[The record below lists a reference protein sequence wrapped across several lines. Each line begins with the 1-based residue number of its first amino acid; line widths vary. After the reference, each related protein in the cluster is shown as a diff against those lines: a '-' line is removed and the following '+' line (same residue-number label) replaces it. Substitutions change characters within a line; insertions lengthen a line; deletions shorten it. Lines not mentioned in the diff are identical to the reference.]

1 MGYWVSQKRETSKMQ
16 YLCRFHGCHKFMAG
30 VSQKRHISKKPLKR
44 SIYAGLSTGTFV
56 TDLFYFY
63 RGDQNEK

>member
-1 MGYWVSQKRETSKMQ
+1 MQ
-16 YLCRFHGCHKFMAG
+16 YLCGFQGCHKFMAG

-56 TDLFYFY
+56 TDLFHFY
-63 RGDQNEK
+63 RGDQKEK